1 LCYKLKMVEIVYCF
15 FFSSRRRHT
24 RFSRDWSSDVC
35 SSDLPG
41 FLRPTVGRLR
51 VCNAYFG
58 RRPTDHRV
66 SWAAGAGFQNVAV
79 VLAGVLHHMAT
90 DGERRRLPAFVA
102 VDERPT
108 VGRFRA
114 RASHNGTLRG
124 FFAPLWDACVCAMRI
139 SAAGRPTIAFRGRP
153 ALVSKM

>member
-1 LCYKLKMVEIVYCF
+1 SGRSRPIVGRFRARASHNGTLRGF
-15 FFSSRRRHT
+15 FA
-24 RFSRDWSSDVC
+24 
-35 SSDLPG
+35 
-41 FLRPTVGRLR
+41 PTMGRLR

-58 RRPTDHRV
+58 RLPTDHRV

-79 VLAGVLHHMAT
+79 VLAGVLHLMAT
-90 DGERRRLPAFVA
+90 DGERCRLSAFVT

-124 FFAPLWDACVCAMRI
+124 
-139 SAAGRPTIAFRGRP
+139 
-153 ALVSKM
+153 

>member
-1 LCYKLKMVEIVYCF
+1 M
-15 FFSSRRRHT
+15 
-24 RFSRDWSSDVC
+24 
-35 SSDLPG
+35 
-41 FLRPTVGRLR
+41 GRLR

-66 SWAAGAGFQNVAV
+66 SWAAGASFLDVAV
-79 VLAGVLHHMAT
+79 VLAGVLHRMAT
-90 DGERRRLPAFVA
+90 HGASRLVPAFVA

-124 FFAPLWDACVCAMRI
+124 FFAPLWDACVFAMRI
-139 SAAGRPTIAFRGRP
+139 SAAGRPTIA
-153 ALVSKM
+153 